1 MVTIRRLVADPTL
14 ELRVLEPGAAGALDA
29 EMRWVHTTE
38 LPDPSPY
45 LRERELVLTNGLW
58 CAGPDDAEAF
68 VARVAGA
75 GAGGVVFGLRESV
88 RRVPEELV
96 AACRRAGLPLIEL
109 SKDVPFTALSHAMAT
124 AYAEERQRELLGR
137 IRRSDAL
144 TDVMAR
150 GAGASGILRVLRRD
164 HDLPLAVIDRTAR
177 VVAAAG
183 ADLDAG
189 QARLVAEALAR
200 RPPPLELD
208 LGSGG
213 CASIFL
219 IAALGEVDA
228 GLVCLRP
235 MAELSPAEQDAM
247 GQAASFLSLEVAKRQ
262 AVHAIEM
269 RFAGELLDMVLSG
282 PGRQAEL
289 PGRLRAFGI
298 DANHPLA
305 VCALAFADDD
315 GPGTTGLG
323 DAVTGFF
330 LTQGVPVVTAA
341 ASQDVVVIVSWRG
354 AEAEFAALARRL
366 VTDLAP
372 RFGGSRLVAGLG
384 GTVPDAAGLRRPVL
398 EAREACRVL
407 RRRSGGGPAVMAYAD
422 LNTHL
427 LLLGR
432 HDPETLRRFS
442 SAVLGPLRVHDG
454 ARGGG
459 LETSL
464 RAFLDND
471 RHWAATAAALHVHV
485 NTLRNRMARIAELTG
500 RDVNRTEDLVDLFL
514 ALRADTLRQ
523 LP

>member
-1 MVTIRRLVADPTL
+1 MVAIRRLVDEPAL
-14 ELRVLEPGAAGALDA
+14 KLRVLEPGADGALDA

-45 LRERELVLTNGLW
+45 LRDRELVLTNGLW
-58 CAGPDDAEAF
+58 CTGPDDAEAF

-75 GAGGVVFGLRESV
+75 GAGGIVFGLREGV
-88 RRVPEELV
+88 RRVPAELV
-96 AACRRAGLPLIEL
+96 TACRRARLPLIEL
-109 SKDVPFTALSHAMAT
+109 SIDVPFTALSQAMAT

-137 IRRSDAL
+137 VRRSDAL
-144 TDVMAR
+144 ADVMAR

-164 HDLPLAVIDRTAR
+164 HDLPLVVVDRTAR
-177 VVAAAG
+177 LVAAAG
-183 ADLDAG
+183 AHLDSG
-189 QARLVAEALAR
+189 QAHLIAEALAR
-200 RPPPLELD
+200 HPPPLELD
-208 LGSGG
+208 LGPGG
-213 CASIFL
+213 YASLFL

-262 AVHAIEM
+262 AVHAIET
-269 RFAGELLDMVLSG
+269 RFAAELLDMVLSG
-282 PGRQAEL
+282 PGRQGEL

-298 DANHPLA
+298 DADHPLA
-305 VCALAFADDD
+305 VCALTFADD
-315 GPGTTGLG
+315 GLEATDLG
-323 DAVTGFF
+323 GAVAGFF
-330 LTQGVPVVTAA
+330 LAQGVPVVTAA
-341 ASQDVVVIVSWRG
+341 ASQDVVAIVSWRT

-366 VTDLAP
+366 VSDLTP
-372 RFGGSRLVAGLG
+372 QFGGRRLVAGIG
-384 GTVPDAAGLRRPVL
+384 GTAPDAAGLRRPVM

-407 RRRSGGGPAVMAYAD
+407 RRRSSGPAVMAYGD

-427 LLLGR
+427 LLLGL
-432 HDPETLRRFS
+432 HDHETLWRFS
-442 SAVLGPLRVHDG
+442 SAVLGPLRAHDA

-464 RAFLDND
+464 RVFLDND
-471 RHWAATAAALHVHV
+471 RHWAATATALHVHV
-485 NTLRNRMARIAELTG
+485 NTLRNRMERVAELTG

-514 ALRADTLRQ
+514 ALRADTLGQ

>member
-14 ELRVLEPGAAGALDA
+14 KLRLLEPGADGALDA

-45 LRERELVLTNGLW
+45 LRDRELVLTNGLW

-75 GAGGVVFGLRESV
+75 GAGGIVFGLRESV
-88 RRVPEELV
+88 RRVPAELV
-96 AACRRAGLPLIEL
+96 GACHRARLPLIEL
-109 SKDVPFTALSHAMAT
+109 STDVPFTALSHAMAT
-124 AYAEERQRELLGR
+124 AYAEERQRDLLGR

-183 ADLDAG
+183 ADLNSG

-200 RPPPLELD
+200 HPPPLEID
-208 LGSGG
+208 LGPGG
-213 CASIFL
+213 YASIFL

-235 MAELSPAEQDAM
+235 MAELGPAEQDAL
-247 GQAASFLSLEVAKRQ
+247 GQAASFLSLEVAKQQ

-298 DANHPLA
+298 DASHPLA

-315 GPGTTGLG
+315 GLGATGLG
-323 DAVTGFF
+323 DAVTEFF

-341 ASQDVVVIVSWRG
+341 ASQDVVVIVSWRA
-354 AEAEFAALARRL
+354 AETEFAALARRL
-366 VTDLAP
+366 VTGLAP
-372 RFGGSRLVAGLG
+372 RFGDRRLVAGLG
-384 GTVPDAAGLRRPVL
+384 GTAPDAAGLRRPVL

-407 RRRSGGGPAVMAYAD
+407 RRRSGGPVVMAYD
-422 LNTHL
+422 ELNTHL

-442 SAVLGPLRVHDG
+442 SAVLDPLRAHDA

-459 LETSL
+459 LEASL

-471 RHWAATAAALHVHV
+471 SHWAATAAALHVHV
-485 NTLRNRMARIAELTG
+485 NTLRNRMTRVAELTG

-514 ALRADTLRQ
+514 ALRADALRQ

>member
-1 MVTIRRLVADPTL
+1 MVTIRRLVDDPAL
-14 ELRVLEPGAAGALDA
+14 ELRVLERGADGALDA

-45 LRERELVLTNGLW
+45 LRDRELVLTNGLW
-58 CAGPDDAEAF
+58 CAGPEDAEAF
-68 VARVAGA
+68 VARVAHA
-75 GAGGVVFGLRESV
+75 GAGGIVFGLRESV
-88 RRVPEELV
+88 RRVPAELV
-96 AACRRAGLPLIEL
+96 AACRRARLPLIEL
-109 SKDVPFTALSHAMAT
+109 STDVPFTALSHAMAT

-137 IRRSDAL
+137 VRRSDAL
-144 TDVMAR
+144 ADVMAR

-177 VVAAAG
+177 VVATAG
-183 ADLDAG
+183 ADLNSG
-189 QARLVAEALAR
+189 RARLVAEALAR
-200 RPPPLELD
+200 HPPPLELD
-208 LGSGG
+208 LGSGE

-289 PGRLRAFGI
+289 PSRLRAFGI
-298 DANHPLA
+298 DAGHPLA

-315 GPGTTGLG
+315 GLTGLG

-330 LTQGVPVVTAA
+330 LAQGVPAVTAT
-341 ASQDVVVIVSWRG
+341 ASQDVVAIVSWRE

-366 VTDLAP
+366 VADLAP
-372 RFGGSRLVAGLG
+372 RFGSRRLVAGLG

-407 RRRSGGGPAVMAYAD
+407 RRRSGGPAAMAYDD

-427 LLLGR
+427 LLLGG
-432 HDPETLRRFS
+432 HDHETLRRFS
-442 SAVLGPLRVHDG
+442 SAVLGPLRAHDA

-464 RAFLDND
+464 RTFLAND
-471 RHWAATAAALHVHV
+471 CHWAATAAALHVHV

-514 ALRADTLRQ
+514 ALRADALGQ